1 MPTGDWRVR
10 VRARARGTGCRS
22 PLSCRTRTLARATL
36 GRGELREPGCRTGAW
51 SRGARPSR
59 CASRARISVPA
70 HRGLLDLPVAD
81 PGVRN
86 HFRGKRSDLP
96 SPRLPQYRQMTAR
109 LLRIGIAGS
118 RHKHGVVLVHSH
130 DPYCPCSGSGL
141 NRKMLA
147 IRQNVDLPQVIN
159 RLFALLIVILNELVD
174 LVKMGNR
181 TQLTSWGF
189 AIASVSSSC
198 VTLGL
203 CKLYGHVH
211 GDILLRNYQSMS
223 ELEREQWLSILNGL
237 EWYRLGG
244 LVAVVLAGF
253 ALKQEP
259 HWPALIYGP
268 LALLAGL
275 ASIIIT

>member
-1 MPTGDWRVR
+1 
-10 VRARARGTGCRS
+10 
-22 PLSCRTRTLARATL
+22 
-36 GRGELREPGCRTGAW
+36 
-51 SRGARPSR
+51 
-59 CASRARISVPA
+59 
-70 HRGLLDLPVAD
+70 
-81 PGVRN
+81 
-86 HFRGKRSDLP
+86 
-96 SPRLPQYRQMTAR
+96 
-109 LLRIGIAGS
+109 
-118 RHKHGVVLVHSH
+118 
-130 DPYCPCSGSGL
+130 
-141 NRKMLA
+141 MLA